1 MINIDIKNL
10 NELEKDIFDKIKE
23 YSKENPK
30 MKIIEAADY
39 CDCSTSKIS
48 KFVRKLGFQ
57 NFKQY
62 TSFLY
67 GNTTSKAS
75 SNELTRLKEFIEEF
89 DEQIV
94 LDVIAL
100 IENHSKI
107 ILFGYGPSLLCAQ
120 YFEYRLRTCTNKIV
134 MATSD
139 ELSIAS
145 VIDDD
150 TLILIL
156 TVTGTFSSFETIYDK
171 AKLKGSEV
179 AIIVEEYNS
188 NLFTQCD
195 RFFWLAKT
203 SQADDL
209 MPYEKSRTIFF
220 IFLEEVVSKLQN
232 FSKVKK

>member
-10 NELEKDIFDKIKE
+10 NELEKEIFDKIKE

-30 MKIIEAADY
+30 MKIIDAASY

-48 KFVRKLGFQ
+48 KFVRKLGFE

-67 GNTTSKAS
+67 GNTPTKSS

-89 DEQIV
+89 DEQLV
-94 LDVIAL
+94 LDVISL
-100 IENHSKI
+100 IEDHSKI

-179 AIIVEEYNS
+179 AIIVEEYNL

-203 SQADDL
+203 SQPEEL
-209 MPYEKSRTIFF
+209 KPYEKSRTIFF
-220 IFLEEVVSKLQN
+220 IFLEEVVSKLQYL
-232 FSKVKK
+232 SKVKE